1 MYYALIMAGGSGTR
15 MWPHSRRKSPK
26 QALKLVGDRTMI
38 QHAVDRIVPLFGSQ
52 RIAVVTRDEHRAI
65 LAQQTP
71 NLLPANFIIEP
82 EGRGTAPAI
91 GLGAIHLYKQDP
103 QAVMA
108 VLTADH
114 FIADTNSFC
123 AALEKAESIAQQG
136 NLVTLGIKPSFA
148 STGFGYIK
156 QGAMISAD
164 ASFPAYSVE
173 KFIEKPDAATA
184 AGMLKEGGFS
194 WNSGMFIWRVD
205 RILEEF
211 KRQMPE
217 FYAQLMEVAAT
228 LGTPDYEKT
237 IARIWPS
244 VVKET
249 IDYGI
254 MEKATGV
261 AVIPVDIGWTD
272 VGSWSSLFEL
282 LPLDE
287 NGNAITGPSI
297 TVDTKNSLL
306 FGDKRLIATIGLDGF
321 IVVDTDNAL
330 LICPK
335 DREQDVREVVKRLE
349 KGKMDTWL

>member
-15 MWPHSRRKSPK
+15 MWPRSRRKSPK
-26 QALKLVGDRTMI
+26 QALNLVGERTMI

-52 RIAVVTRDEHRAI
+52 RIAVVTREEHRAI

-71 NLLPANFIIEP
+71 NLLPGNFIIEP
-82 EGRGTAPAI
+82 QGRGTAPAI
-91 GLGAIHLYKQDP
+91 GLGAIHLLHQDP
-103 QAVMA
+103 DAVMA

-114 FIADTNSFC
+114 FIADTDTFC
-123 AALEKAESIAQQG
+123 KALETAYQVAQQG
-136 NLVTLGIKPSFA
+136 HLVTLGITPSFA

-156 QGAMISAD
+156 QGSTINTDSQ
-164 ASFPAYSVE
+164 FPVYTVE
-173 KFIEKPDAATA
+173 RFIEKPDAATA
-184 AGMLKEGGFS
+184 ATMLKTGGYS

-237 IARIWPS
+237 IAQVWPG

-287 NGNAITGPSI
+287 NGNAVTGPAI
-297 TVDTKNSLL
+297 TVDTKNTLL
-306 FGDKRLIATIGLDGF
+306 FGEKRLIAAIGLDGF
-321 IVVDTDNAL
+321 IVVDTDDAL

-335 DREQDVREVVKRLE
+335 EREQDVREVVKRLE
-349 KGKMDTWL
+349 NGKLDAWM

>member
-1 MYYALIMAGGSGTR
+1 MAGGSGTR

-26 QALKLVGDRTMI
+26 QALKLVGERTMI

-82 EGRGTAPAI
+82 QGRGTAPAI
-91 GLGAIHLYKQDP
+91 GLGAIHLLKQDP
-103 QAVMA
+103 DAVMA

-114 FIADTNSFC
+114 FIADTDKFC
-123 AALEKAESIAQQG
+123 KALETAHDVAQQG
-136 NLVTLGIKPSFA
+136 HLVTLGITPSFA

-156 QGAMISAD
+156 QGSAINGD
-164 ASFPAYSVE
+164 SQFPVYAVE
-173 KFIEKPDAATA
+173 RFIEKPDAATA
-184 AGMLKEGGFS
+184 AAMLKTGGYS

-228 LGTPDYEKT
+228 IGTSDYEKT
-237 IARIWPS
+237 IAKVWPA

-287 NGNAITGPSI
+287 NGNAVTGPAI
-297 TVDTKNSLL
+297 TVDTKNTLL
-306 FGDKRLIATIGLDGF
+306 FGEKRLIAAIGLDGF
-321 IVVDTDNAL
+321 IVVDTDDAL

-335 DREQDVREVVKRLE
+335 EREQEVREVVKRLE
-349 KGKMDTWL
+349 NGKQDAWL